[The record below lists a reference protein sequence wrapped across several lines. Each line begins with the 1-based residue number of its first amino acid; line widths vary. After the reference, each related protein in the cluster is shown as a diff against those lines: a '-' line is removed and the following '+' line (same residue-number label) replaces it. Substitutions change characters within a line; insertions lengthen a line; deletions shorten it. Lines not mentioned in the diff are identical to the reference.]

1 MMVGTKWKVIQEAS
15 SFELRQGGMGGMA
28 MMNPMM
34 VHPSPSSTSLLSQR
48 MTLILTLSTGH
59 GRHGRHRYD
68 EPDDGNGRLREYIR
82 LVTRS
87 IMTSKS
93 PAKHDSQG
101 MPGGG
106 LGSGA
111 YGVGIGSPYTST
123 WLPSWVQQLMYRTPW
138 YT

>member
-1 MMVGTKWKVIQEAS
+1 
-15 SFELRQGGMGGMA
+15 
-28 MMNPMM
+28 
-34 VHPSPSSTSLLSQR
+34 

-59 GRHGRHRYD
+59 GRHGRHGYD

-101 MPGGG
+101 CQVEALVLEHMG
-106 LGSGA
+106 LVSVLLIPQRGCRLGFNS
-111 YGVGIGSPYTST
+111 
-123 WLPSWVQQLMYRTPW
+123 
-138 YT
+138 